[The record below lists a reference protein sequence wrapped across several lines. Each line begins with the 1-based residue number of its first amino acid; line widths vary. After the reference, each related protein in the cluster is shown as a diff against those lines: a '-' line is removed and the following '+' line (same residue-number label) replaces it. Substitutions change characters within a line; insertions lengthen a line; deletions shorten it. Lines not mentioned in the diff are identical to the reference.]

1 MTFAEELLK
10 AQSFLTF
17 DRLFMDP
24 RQPTGLWLCET
35 AEDVQAA
42 GINAVKLADGG
53 RWEDLARCEG
63 FFRAFPYVFLPV
75 ADGARRQRMLES
87 LRRVLPG
94 LTVYIPAENAF
105 RGCGSVAAFRAQ
117 FGLSRLSELLLDAR
131 ELPIYGLVNLS
142 DVAPLDRGAAVRYR
156 SGIPALDRFTGGFYA
171 GQLSLWTGERGR
183 GKSTLLG
190 QLLLEA
196 VDQGAVVCAYSGELD
211 AGQFKSWLTIQAA
224 GPAHVGVYED
234 RETGRK
240 MAAVASSVQKRVDE
254 WWDRRFFLY
263 DIGAASSHS
272 EESILQVFDNARRCY
287 GAEVFLVDN
296 IMTVGLRHSRDG
308 DYFRAQS
315 NFAGALA
322 AFAKQGGVHVH
333 LVAHPRKAD
342 KGRKALQMDDI
353 GGSGDLPNRADSVF
367 ALGRG
372 QAELQ
377 GKLRSVTTLQCLKNR
392 TFGGTKEIQLEF
404 DVKSKRFYPLGGA
417 PDRVYGWEK
426 AGTQVTLEEIRET
439 GDEPV

>member
-1 MTFAEELLK
+1 MAFAEELLK

-17 DRLFMDP
+17 DLHFVDP
-24 RQPTGLWLCET
+24 HQPTGLWLCET

-42 GINAVKLADGG
+42 GINAVKLAPGVQ
-53 RWEDLARCEG
+53 WEDLRRCER
-63 FFRAFPYVFLPV
+63 FFHAFPYVFLPV
-75 ADGARRQRMLES
+75 AEEGRRQRMLEN

-94 LTVYIPAENAF
+94 LTVYIPAANAF
-105 RGCGSVAAFRAQ
+105 RGCGSVWSFREQ
-117 FGLSRLSELLLDAR
+117 FGFSRVNELLLDAR
-131 ELPIYGLVNLS
+131 ELPIYGLLNLS
-142 DVAPLDRGAAVRYR
+142 DVAPPGAASLQRYR

-196 VDQGAVVCAYSGELD
+196 VDQGATVCAYSGEL
-211 AGQFKSWLTIQAA
+211 AAEQFKLWLTIQAA
-224 GPAHVGVYED
+224 GPGHVGVYED
-234 RETGRK
+234 KETGRK
-240 MAAVASSVQKRVDE
+240 MAAVAESVRKRIDE

-263 DIGAASSHS
+263 DIGSASSHS
-272 EESILQVFDNARRCY
+272 EDSILQVFDNARRCY

-296 IMTVGLRHSRDG
+296 IMTVGLKHSRDG

-315 NFAGALA
+315 NFAGRLA

-353 GGSGDLPNRADSVF
+353 GGSGDLPNRADNVF
-367 ALGRG
+367 ALSRG
-372 QAELQ
+372 QAELR
-377 GKLRSVTTLQCLKNR
+377 GEPKNVTTLQCLKNR
-392 TFGGTKEIQLEF
+392 AFGGTKEIQLEF
-404 DVKSKRFYPLGGA
+404 DVKSKRFYPLDGA
-417 PDRVYGWEK
+417 PGRQYGWELQ
-426 AGTQVTLEEIRET
+426 GRQMTLEEVQEA